1 MLTRF
6 ARGARSLHRTLI
18 DLLFPPRCV
27 TCRRVG
33 IWFCDACQ
41 SSMEKIRAPLC
52 ERCGRPLHRPPC
64 PYCLAL
70 PLVIDGTRA
79 IAFFEHK
86 TRDAI
91 HAFKYADRVEL
102 APIFAAL
109 LDAYLREQHIP
120 FDVVIPVPLHAYRER
135 ARGYNQSR
143 LLARELQARRGC
155 VVWEDALTRARATRP
170 QVELDAAERRDN
182 VKDAFTASER
192 VRGRQVLLLDD
203 VCTTGATMDACAAAL
218 KQKNAQSVCGLAIA
232 RGR

>member
-1 MLTRF
+1 MLARF
-6 ARGARSLHRTLI
+6 ARSTRSLHRALI

-33 IWFCDACQ
+33 VWFCDACQ
-41 SSMEKIRAPLC
+41 SSMERIRAPLC
-52 ERCGRPLHRPPC
+52 ERCGRPLPHPPC
-64 PYCLAL
+64 SYCLAR

-91 HAFKYADRVEL
+91 HAFKYAKRVEL

-109 LDAYLREQHIP
+109 LDDYLRDQRIP
-120 FDVVIPVPLHAYRER
+120 FDVVIPVPLHADRER

-143 LLARELQARRGC
+143 LLARELQARHGGA
-155 VVWEDALTRARATRP
+155 VWDDALTRARATRP
-170 QVELDAAERRDN
+170 QVELDAAERREN
-182 VKDAFTASER
+182 VKDAFIASER
-192 VRGRQVLLLDD
+192 VHGKQILLLDD
-203 VCTTGATMDACAAAL
+203 VCTTGATMDACAVAL
-218 KQKNAQSVCGLAIA
+218 KRQNAQSVWGLAIA